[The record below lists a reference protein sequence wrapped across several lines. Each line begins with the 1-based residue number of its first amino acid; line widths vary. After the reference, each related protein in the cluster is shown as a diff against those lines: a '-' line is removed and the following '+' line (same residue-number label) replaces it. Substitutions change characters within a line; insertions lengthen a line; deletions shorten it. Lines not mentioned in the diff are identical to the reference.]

1 MVLLVVLSG
10 TSLGKAST
18 PHQTMLPLDP
28 KEWTFMVYLD
38 GDCNLESFQIS
49 AFLMMAE
56 AGSTADI
63 NVLVQFDRIAGYDA
77 RYGDWTDCKR
87 FYITEGMTPTA
98 DNALYS
104 LGEIN
109 MGNPS
114 SLANFIIWSV
124 NAYPAEKYVLIL
136 SDHGDNGGVCEDL
149 TGIYD
154 YLSCGE
160 LYEAMEMA
168 RESTGV
174 KVDLIGLEACIMGAI
189 EVAYHFS
196 EACKVMV
203 ASEEICFDWP
213 YNDILSELTASP
225 TMNSTVL
232 AQSIVYNYMLL
243 HDDDPRRY
251 ERASLSALNLTRFI
265 NDVVSAVNTLAS
277 RLNQTLTT
285 YCYDILDAIGDTEY
299 ALAPADF
306 AYAGDLYHFAQNV
319 KNCIPDLQV
328 QRAAQDVMETI
339 VGAHIAEWHD
349 SGHPYY
355 HGLSIFLPPT
365 TDAYHSRMRA
375 YTFDNSYWMENTAWD
390 DFLYAL
396 FVTYAPGIWSRESLS
411 DVSYTLFDSDADDH
425 LDAVHVRLDADT
437 TGEALNV
444 SVHGRLINSS
454 GEIVDT
460 DTAWTNASNKDEWCD
475 LYLHVPSGIEEGWYD
490 VELLLYD
497 EYGIYEDYLHNEDVA
512 HLPEEMRHN
521 VAVTDVSIRRTIVG
535 QGFPAK
541 VNVTV
546 ENKGHYMETFN
557 VTTYANGT
565 AINTT
570 QLVIQSSSSI
580 TLKICWNTTG
590 QTKGNYTI
598 TSFAEPVDGEIN
610 TTDNDLEA
618 SSGLFITINGDVD
631 GDRDVD
637 IYDIV
642 AIAAAYGSSQG
653 SDKYN
658 APCDIDGN
666 GEVNIYDVVIAAG
679 NYEEEW

>member
-1 MVLLVVLSG
+1 MVLLVLLSG

-18 PHQTMLPLDP
+18 PHQAMLPLDP

-38 GDCNLESFQIS
+38 GDCNLESIQIS

-56 AGSTADI
+56 VGSTADI

-98 DNALYS
+98 DSALSS

-114 SLANFIIWSV
+114 SLVDFIIWSV
-124 NAYPAEKYVLIL
+124 NTYPAEKYALVL
-136 SDHGDNGGVCEDL
+136 SDHGDNGGICEDL
-149 TGIYD
+149 TGVYD

-174 KVDLIGLEACIMGAI
+174 KVDLIGLEACIMGAA

-196 EACKVMV
+196 EGGEVMV

-225 TMNSTVL
+225 TMNSTAL
-232 AQSIVYNYMLL
+232 AQRIVHNYMLL

-251 ERASLSALNLTRFI
+251 ERASLSALNLTRFT
-265 NDVVSAVNTLAS
+265 NELVSAINTLAS
-277 RLNQTLTT
+277 RFNQTLTT

-306 AYAGDLYHFAQNV
+306 AYAGDLYHFAQNI
-319 KNCIPDLQV
+319 KNYIPDLQV
-328 QRAAQDVMETI
+328 QTAAQDVMGAI
-339 VGAHIAEWHD
+339 VDAQIAEWHD

-365 TDAYHSRMRA
+365 IGAYHSRMRA
-375 YTFDNSYWMENTAWD
+375 YTIDNPYWRENTTWD

-411 DVSYTLFDSDADDH
+411 DVSYTLFDSNSDDH

-454 GEIVDT
+454 SDIVDL
-460 DTAWTNASNKDEWCD
+460 DIAWTNASNKDEWCD
-475 LYLHVPSGIEEGWYD
+475 LYLHVPSGIEEDWFD

-497 EYGIYEDYLHNEDVA
+497 EYGIYEDYLFSEDA
-512 HLPEEMRHN
+512 AYLPEEMHHD
-521 VAVTDVSIRRTIVG
+521 VAVTDVSILKGVVG
-535 QGFPAK
+535 QSFPAE
-541 VNVTV
+541 VSVAV
-546 ENKGHYMETFN
+546 ENKGHYPETFN

-570 QLVIQSSSSI
+570 QIVIQSNSS
-580 TLKICWNTTG
+580 TTFTICWNTTS
-590 QTKGNYTI
+590 QNKGTYTI
-598 TSFAEPVDGEIN
+598 TSFAEPVEGEAN
-610 TTDNDLEA
+610 TTDNNLAA

-642 AIAAAYGSSQG
+642 AIAAAYGSSEG
-653 SDKYN
+653 SNKYDP
-658 APCDIDGN
+658 PCDIDGN
-666 GEVNIYDVVIAAG
+666 GKIDIYDVVIAAG
-679 NYEEEW
+679 NYEEDW